1 MSEWIVPEDGMT
13 ITRDTALKPGVYFL
27 PNGLHIARDGVT
39 LDGNGALI
47 IGDGFRGRG
56 VSVNQRSG
64 VTIRNLRVERFYHG
78 IWVNAGANI
87 RVEGCQVT
95 RTHELA
101 GPDVFLDVW
110 LDRSQAYGGGIFF
123 SGVIDSFALNNDVQ
137 HQQNGILLYGC
148 DHVEVAGNNASYNSG
163 YGILLYESSENT
175 IERNTADFCCR
186 IYHYQADG
194 ERYHNGAD
202 AAGLVIMCSSS
213 RNIVR
218 GNRLRGSG
226 DGVFLGGFHRDQIKV
241 PCNDNVFER
250 NDGSNSPNIAFEATF
265 SQRNL
270 FRNNRADNCN
280 YGFWLGYSS
289 HTLVENNS
297 IRGNRIAGVA
307 IEQGRHNTIAGNAF
321 ERNGEGAQLWAGAR
335 PAFTEWFPEC
345 AESYE
350 TAVIDNTFRRNEIGV
365 HIWSERVDAASGPA
379 GIRCRQFTVR
389 GNTIIDNRVGVLM
402 ERVRDSLAQ
411 NNRIVGNVEAG
422 VKLVGARDVLV
433 EGNAMDAPV

>member
-1 MSEWIVPEDGMT
+1 MPELTIPEDGMS
-13 ITRDTALKPGVYFL
+13 ITRDTILKPGVYYL
-27 PNGLHIARDGVT
+27 PNGLRITADQVT

-47 IGDGFRGRG
+47 IGDSGGGRG
-56 VSVNQRSG
+56 VSVNQCSG
-64 VTIRNLRVERFYHG
+64 VTIRNLRAERFYHG

-87 RVEGCQVT
+87 RVEKCQIT

-123 SGVIDSFALNNDVQ
+123 SGVIDSFIIGNDVQ

-148 DHVEVAGNNASYNSG
+148 NRIEVTHNNASYSSG
-163 YGILLYESSENT
+163 YGLLLYESSDNT
-175 IERNTADFCCR
+175 IEDNTADFCCR

-202 AAGLVIMCSSS
+202 AAGLVIMCNSS

-218 GNRLRGSG
+218 HNRLRSSG
-226 DGVFLGGFHRDQIKV
+226 DGVFLGGFHKDQIKV
-241 PCNDNVFER
+241 PCNDNLFER

-265 SQRNL
+265 SQRNI

-289 HTLVENNS
+289 YTQVEGNR
-297 IRGNRIAGVA
+297 ICGNRIAGIA
-307 IEQGRHNTIAGNAF
+307 IEQGHHNTISGNTI
-321 ERNGEGAQLWAGAR
+321 EHNGAGAQVWAGAR
-335 PAFTEWFPEC
+335 PAFAEWFPEC
-345 AESYE
+345 VESYE
-350 TAVIDNTFRRNEIGV
+350 TALIGNTFRRNQIAAHV
-365 HIWSERVDAASGPA
+365 WSERVEPASGVPLA
-379 GIRCRQFTVR
+379 RCHHVTLRD
-389 GNTIIDNRVGVLM
+389 NTIMDNRIGVLI
-402 ERVRDSLAQ
+402 ERARECVVQ
-411 NNRIVGNVEAG
+411 HNRIAGNVEAG

-433 EGNAMDAPV
+433 EGNTMDAPA